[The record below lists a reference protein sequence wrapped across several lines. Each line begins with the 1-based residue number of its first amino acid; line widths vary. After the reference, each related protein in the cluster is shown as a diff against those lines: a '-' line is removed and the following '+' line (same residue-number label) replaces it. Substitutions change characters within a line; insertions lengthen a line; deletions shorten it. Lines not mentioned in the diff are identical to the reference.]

1 MDLSTFIVC
10 VFCLIDDLLQGER
23 LRQRGPAPKLSD
35 SEVLSMEIVGEFL
48 GLDTDKA
55 IYLYFKRHYPHYF
68 PRVREVHRTTFARQG
83 ANLWKVKEQIWQRL
97 LKHELALGTEIEE
110 PVLVIDSFPIPVCKK
125 VRSYRCRVMRELAE
139 RGRDSELGKF
149 LGMRAHVLIAWPGIM
164 VRAEVCGANV
174 HDTHPAERLLEGM
187 GRAWVLADRNYWSPN
202 LRKQL
207 YDVEGGPALLAR
219 FKLKNS
225 AEKERGLAWPRWL
238 CEKRQKIES
247 VFSQL
252 VGRYNMKVVWARDS
266 WHFASRLMRKILSHT
281 VAVVFCRREG
291 IAPTRF
297 GELLTD

>member
-35 SEVLSMEIVGEFL
+35 SEVLTMEVVGEFL

-68 PRVREVHRTTFARQG
+68 PMVREVHRTTFARQG
-83 ANLWKVKEQIWQRL
+83 ANLWKAKEHLWQRL
-97 LKHELALGTEIEE
+97 LEHELALGGELEE
-110 PVLVIDSFPIPVCKK
+110 PLMAIDSFPIPVCKK
-125 VRSYRCRVMRELAE
+125 VRSYRCKVMRDLAE

-164 VRAEVCGANV
+164 LRADVCGANV
-174 HDTHPAERLLEGM
+174 HDTH
-187 GRAWVLADRNYWSPN
+187 LADRNYWSPQ
-202 LRKQL
+202 LRGQL
-207 YDVEGGPALLAR
+207 HDVEGGPMLVAR
-219 FKLKNS
+219 FKLKNTT
-225 AEKERGLAWPRWL
+225 ERKRGLAWPRWL
-238 CEKRQKIES
+238 SEKRQKIET

-252 VGRYNMKVVWARDS
+252 VERFNMKKVRTRDA
-266 WHFASRLMRKILSHT
+266 WHFCSRFVRKLLSHT
-281 VAVVFCRREG
+281 MAVVFCRREG

-297 GELLTD
+297 GGLLTD